1 MFIIDIH
8 SFDILFKISQ
18 LISLIEDFVEFF
30 DSFTYLIMLGFIK
43 QTYDWA
49 IHDNLL

>member
-43 QTYDWA
+43 QTYD
-49 IHDNLL
+49 